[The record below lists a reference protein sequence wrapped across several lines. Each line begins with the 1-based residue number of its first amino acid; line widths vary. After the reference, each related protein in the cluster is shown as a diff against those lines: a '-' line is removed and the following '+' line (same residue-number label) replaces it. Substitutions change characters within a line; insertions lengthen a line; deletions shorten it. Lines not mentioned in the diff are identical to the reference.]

1 MKRLSLL
8 SSLAVLFLLALPAWG
23 QSLWQDGA
31 SLYADQRPR
40 RVGDIVTVVVNE
52 RTNTK
57 DEAKTDVTKDNDHQV
72 DDGTG
77 ILDFIRGFGTSST
90 SNMGADAST
99 ERTHRLQTQITCLV
113 TEVLPSGNLV
123 IEGVRDIRTNAETLK
138 LHLRGVIRPQDVTPD
153 NTIGSDN
160 VANAELFVE
169 GKGTLSRV
177 QRPGLLTQLLQA
189 IF

>member
-1 MKRLSLL
+1 
-8 SSLAVLFLLALPAWG
+8 
-23 QSLWQDGA
+23 
-31 SLYADQRPR
+31 
-40 RVGDIVTVVVNE
+40 
-52 RTNTK
+52 
-57 DEAKTDVTKDNDHQV
+57 
-72 DDGTG
+72 
-77 ILDFIRGFGTSST
+77 
-90 SNMGADAST
+90 
-99 ERTHRLQTQITCLV
+99 
-113 TEVLPSGNLV
+113 
-123 IEGVRDIRTNAETLK
+123 VRDIRTNAETLK